1 MHILHSLPRPALE
14 RSPPQPSTAQPCPAP
29 DPSVLSVWP
38 TYLAFVF
45 IFSVIVLFLPSQ
57 FLRLPTPTSPPAA
70 CAHAT
75 YHLWVRSDH
84 SLRSVFR
91 LMLLIII
98 TSIMTGFNWR
108 QQRLR
113 QLLVMKLVCHSRPGT
128 GTGPIRAPSRP
139 SEPPLAPSKM
149 PQSKAACLCCTAV
162 WPICNIIIFV
172 IIIITIVLEL
182 IVMFISSS
190 FLF

>member
-1 MHILHSLPRPALE
+1 MLCTVPRPMLDYDCGCLYTQFIRFATHCSRLHAVSFISGATFCYKTLFSICAHITQLATPIT
-14 RSPPQPSTAQPCPAP
+14 RTQPSPVQPIPVP

-57 FLRLPTPTSPPAA
+57 FLQPTLASRLPPLAPLRSPLAA
-70 CAHAT
+70 CVHAT
-75 YHLWVRSDH
+75 YHLWWVRSDH

-128 GTGPIRAPSRP
+128 GTGPIRP
-139 SEPPLAPSKM
+139 
-149 PQSKAACLCCTAV
+149 
-162 WPICNIIIFV
+162 
-172 IIIITIVLEL
+172 
-182 IVMFISSS
+182 
-190 FLF
+190 